1 MFHLFY
7 MRVDPAVKVP
17 DRFASWVGPDG
28 EVQMAEPKIDFAV
41 ITALSVEREAVV
53 RRLDDCTKQQFDG
66 EPLTFYA
73 GTLKIPGEVHSYTIV
88 VTQLLEMG
96 ISDAAI
102 ATTNVI
108 NRWHPRNVLM
118 VGIAGG
124 VEGKAELGDV
134 LVSHYAYYYEPGKAT
149 SEGFESRGRQFNSD
163 LMLYGRA
170 QHYEA
175 AEWISEIHAA
185 RPGALGEE
193 AAFPAVRF
201 GPIACGEQVIASL
214 DVLDDIK
221 KQCPKM
227 IGVAMEG
234 AGAAKGALSS
244 GDPPPRY
251 LEIRG
256 VSDYAGPDKSDG
268 WHEYAANAAAAFT
281 IGFLRS
287 RPIPPGPL
295 PEEEA
300 APAKT
305 TATLVLTAQ
314 SLRSIS
320 AEELMPALDE
330 VTKQGELEFF
340 HLDFTD
346 LVKNKVFTEPET
358 AAGRLADPQ
367 GGLLGA
373 IARRADARIVFHG
386 LCAIPPVVL
395 AGHIVTDR
403 RKVSLFD
410 FQPDASNWVWPGTPD
425 GFLPLK
431 RSEMPRRTIK
441 EAGEVI
447 IRMPITYPIDN
458 AATDILNL
466 NPRLTIDLKYPEIGR
481 NVVRSEEQVRE
492 YGRSFRETLDLIR
505 KWMPSCRRI
514 HLFYAGPMAL
524 AFHIGQ
530 QISEN
535 IHPPIAVW
543 NFSRKYE
550 WAIDLAAAMS
560 GEPCVIKRQSDG
572 DTK

>member
-1 MFHLFY
+1 MP
-7 MRVDPAVKVP
+7 MPR
-17 DRFASWVGPDG
+17 
-28 EVQMAEPKIDFAV
+28 IDFAV
-41 ITALSVEREAVV
+41 ITALQVERDAVV
-53 RRLDDCTKQQFDG
+53 RRLESCEKQQFDG
-66 EPLTFYA
+66 DSLTYYV
-73 GTLKIPGEVHSYTIV
+73 GTLKIPGEPQPYSVV

-102 ATTNVI
+102 ATTTVI

-124 VEGKAELGDV
+124 VRDKAALGDV
-134 LVSHYAYYYEPGKAT
+134 LVSQYAYYYEPGKAT
-149 SEGFESRGRQFNSD
+149 TEGFESRGRQFNSD
-163 LMLYGRA
+163 LMLFGRA
-170 QHYEA
+170 HHYEA
-175 AEWISEIHAA
+175 AEWMSEIHAA
-185 RPGALGEE
+185 RPDTSGEE
-193 AAFPAVRF
+193 VALPSVRF

-214 DVLDDIK
+214 EALDEIK

-244 GDPPPRY
+244 GDPPRY

-256 VSDYAGPDKSDG
+256 VSDYAGPDKNDG

-287 RPIPPGPL
+287 RPIPPGPP
-295 PEEEA
+295 PEEEVA
-300 APAKT
+300 HEKPV
-305 TATLVLTAQ
+305 ATLVLTAQ
-314 SLRSIS
+314 SLRPIS
-320 AEELMPALDE
+320 AQEIMPALDDA
-330 VTKQGELEFF
+330 TKQGELEFF

-346 LVKNKVFTEPET
+346 LVKNKAFVDPQT
-358 AAGRLADPQ
+358 AASRLADPQ
-367 GGLLGA
+367 GALLGA
-373 IARRADARIVFHG
+373 VARRADARIVFHG
-386 LCAIPPVVL
+386 LCAIPPVIL

-403 RKVSLFD
+403 RKVNLFD
-410 FQPDASNWVWPGTPD
+410 FHPDASNWVWPGTPD

-431 RSEMPRRTIK
+431 RTEMPKRVIK
-441 EAGEVI
+441 DAGQVM
-447 IRMPITYPIDN
+447 IRMPISYPINKAD
-458 AATDILNL
+458 TDVLNL
-466 NPRLTIDLKYPEIGR
+466 NPRLIIDLEYPDIGR
-481 NVVRSEEQVRE
+481 SVVRSEEQVRE

-505 KWMPSCRRI
+505 KWMPGCSRI

-535 IHPPIAVW
+535 IHPPVTVW

-560 GEPCVIKRQSDG
+560 GEPCVTLPASTTEGATQ
-572 DTK
+572 